1 MRYFNS
7 EKEAQFK
14 VFPSLILV
22 FSLIL
27 FFTTGC
33 EDNAT
38 QPQSSTPET
47 IEEVVDLGNDFEE
60 VVESEV
66 VLDSSVSTFEEDGTV
81 WRCKS
86 KTISVTTAPEE
97 YSNFNP
103 NAEIMFPG
111 NLLQGKTLD
120 SATPEPISIARAGGT
135 IVMNILNGGGRYSE
149 TVPTVNLDN
158 INGAQ
163 NSILAGFNGPKPAN
177 FSFTMEEVDSEQQL
191 ALALKVNVKS
201 LATNVKAS
209 LSFSSGKRY
218 NRFLVKLNQSYFT
231 MIYQLPTSYSEVFAP
246 EVTPEDLIP
255 FIGPGN
261 PATFISSI
269 TYGRIFYMLIEST
282 ESKKVMKASI
292 DASFRAAVTNGS
304 MSANAKYVNELSNR
318 EVKAFALGGDDQ
330 LALGAVLGGFDE
342 LRTYLTEGSN
352 IGTGVPLSYN
362 VRALKKPYPVVKTK
376 VATEYVVQDCEPI
389 ALNSQDEIFWYRADS
404 LVNEQN
410 GSIVEWG
417 DSFGRQNKANLIP
430 QNNFLPV
437 TVIPNAVNGHPA
449 LRFWAKDGV
458 SGDYFQN
465 NPAHLVNT
473 NYTIFA
479 VVNLQTG
486 WYMWGS
492 DNVQYKQFHTGY
504 RNPNVYT
511 LDHFNHWLNIN
522 TTNLGDFQLF
532 SLVFDV
538 QKGLT
543 IYENGVMRGTDP
555 NKITPLASNNDPKI
569 GLKYW
574 GAGTH
579 EAHIAE
585 ISAYGTALNDTERKI
600 IEEIIL
606 RKYGLGIY
614 GN

>member
-1 MRYFNS
+1 MNVFNS
-7 EKEAQFK
+7 KWK
-14 VFPSLILV
+14 TKLNLFPLYITV
-22 FSLIL
+22 
-27 FFTTGC
+27 FFTIVLFTTAC
-33 EDNAT
+33 EENAT
-38 QPQSSTPET
+38 QPKSDVPET
-47 IEEVVDLGNDFEE
+47 IEELVELGNDFEE

-66 VLDSSVSTFEEDGTV
+66 VLDSSVSTFEEDGTI

-120 SATPEPISIARAGGT
+120 SATPEPISVSRAGGT

-149 TVPTVNLDN
+149 TVPAVNLDN
-158 INGAQ
+158 VNAAQ

-177 FSFTMEEVDSEQQL
+177 FSFTMQEVDSEEQL

-201 LATNVKAS
+201 LATNVKTS
-209 LSFSSGKRY
+209 LSFTSGKRY

-231 MIYQLPTSYSEVFAP
+231 MIYQLPTSYAEVFAP
-246 EVTPEDLIP
+246 GVKPEDLTP

-282 ESKKVMKASI
+282 ESKKAMRASI

-304 MSANAKYVNELSNR
+304 MSANAKYVSELTNR

-330 LALGAVLGGFDE
+330 LALGAVLGGFEE
-342 LRTYLTEGSN
+342 LKTYLTDGAD

-376 VATEYVVQDCEPI
+376 VATEYVVKDCEPI

-404 LVNEQN
+404 LVIEQN
-410 GSIVEWG
+410 GNIIEWG
-417 DSFGRQNKANLIP
+417 DSFGRQNKANLVP

-437 TVIPNAVNGHPA
+437 TVIPNAIKGHPA
-449 LRFWAKDGV
+449 LRFWSKDGA

-479 VVNLQTG
+479 VVNLQLG
-486 WYMWGS
+486 WYMWGADAS
-492 DNVQYKQFHTGY
+492 DYRQFHTGY
-504 RNPNVYT
+504 RNANVYT
-511 LDHFNHWLNIN
+511 MDHYNEWLNIN

-532 SLVFDV
+532 TLVFDV
-538 QKGLT
+538 QNGMT
-543 IYENGVMRGTDP
+543 IYENGVMRGTEP
-555 NKITPLASNNDPKI
+555 NNTHELLSNNNPKI
-569 GLKYW
+569 GLRYW
-574 GAGTH
+574 GTGTH

-585 ISAYGTALNDTERKI
+585 ISAYGKALDDNERKI
-600 IEEIIL
+600 VEEIIM